1 MYLPFVMGLGLLC
14 LTSLL
19 TLNKLLQS
27 NDAKL
32 LSSIA
37 KRPKAYGC
45 TNLPATDIKQV
56 GINLTQLQGKIIYPL
71 FRFTR
76 LGIYIKQRFHYV
88 LRGI

>member
-1 MYLPFVMGLGLLC
+1 
-14 LTSLL
+14 
-19 TLNKLLQS
+19 LQS

-32 LSSIA
+32 LSSVA
-37 KRPKAYGC
+37 KHPKAYGC
-45 TNLPATDIKQV
+45 TNFPATDIKQV
-56 GINLTQLQGKIIYPL
+56 GINLTQLQGLVAFRDLQILYPL